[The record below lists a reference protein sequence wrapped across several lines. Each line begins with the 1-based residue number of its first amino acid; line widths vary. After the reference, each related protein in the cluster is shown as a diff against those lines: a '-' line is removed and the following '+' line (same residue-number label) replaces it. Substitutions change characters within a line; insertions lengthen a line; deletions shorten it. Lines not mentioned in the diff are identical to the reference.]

1 MRFLFLFCVLIVIVG
16 LVLFVLGCFDYSGT
30 SLKSGFLPNYAGFI
44 LLGAGAIASMIAGLS
59 LSVIFDATINFNV
72 LLFVVT
78 LLCVGSFGF
87 VVFKE
92 SDKIGDTKT
101 FVLLPIVFYLFTV
114 IPAFCILLSAA

>member
-59 LSVIFDATINFNV
+59 LSVIFDATI
-72 LLFVVT
+72 
-78 LLCVGSFGF
+78 
-87 VVFKE
+87 
-92 SDKIGDTKT
+92 
-101 FVLLPIVFYLFTV
+101 
-114 IPAFCILLSAA
+114 